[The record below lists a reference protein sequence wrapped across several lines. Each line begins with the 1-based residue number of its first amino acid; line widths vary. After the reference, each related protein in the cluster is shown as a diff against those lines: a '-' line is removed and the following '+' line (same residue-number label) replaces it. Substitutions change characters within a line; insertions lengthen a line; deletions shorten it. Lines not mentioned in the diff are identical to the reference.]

1 MLTLVPLA
9 MIFAKAPLNTMKT
22 TVIVTAIPFA
32 IITWSRC
39 MACSN
44 GCGRLWRC
52 SGTSDWR
59 TVPPVETSSQSAS

>member
-44 GCGRLWRC
+44 GCVRIMAMFLHIRLAN
-52 SGTSDWR
+52 S
-59 TVPPVETSSQSAS
+59 PP